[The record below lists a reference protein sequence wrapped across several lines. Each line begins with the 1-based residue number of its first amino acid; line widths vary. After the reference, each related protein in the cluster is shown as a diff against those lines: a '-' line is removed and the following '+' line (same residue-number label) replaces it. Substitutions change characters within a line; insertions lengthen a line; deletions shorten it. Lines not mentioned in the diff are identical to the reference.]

1 LGVHK
6 VKKVMI
12 AVDIINHMIP
22 PLKLKDTGK
31 RAMVWMEE
39 LRVQLLPV
47 TDQGRFL
54 GFLTEEIILESND
67 DSLLIAQYD
76 LEGNTCFLR
85 ENNHI
90 YDVIRVASQND
101 LSTVAVLND
110 ADAFVGVIAMEDT
123 LKAIASNSAL
133 QESGAVIVLQ
143 IPSIDFSLAEISRI
157 VEGENARILSTSAA
171 KDNKDHSLL
180 TITLKLNQT
189 EVSHIIATLE
199 RFGYQIIGRF
209 QEEGINTNEQ
219 DRYNMLMKYLNI

>member
-1 LGVHK
+1 MGVHK
-6 VKKVMI
+6 VKKTMI
-12 AVDIINHMIP
+12 AADIINHMIP

>member
-1 LGVHK
+1 
-6 VKKVMI
+6 MI
-12 AVDIINHMIP
+12 AADIINHMIP

-31 RAMVWMEE
+31 RALVWMEE

-47 TDQGRFL
+47 TDKGSFL
-54 GFLTEEIILESND
+54 GFLTEDVILESND
-67 DSLLIAQYD
+67 DSLSIVDYD
-76 LEGNTCFLR
+76 LEGRSCYVR

-90 YDVIRVASQND
+90 YDVIRVASEND

-110 ADAFVGVIAMEDT
+110 ADVFVGVIGMEDT
-123 LKAIASNSAL
+123 VKAIANNSAL
-133 QESGAVIVLQ
+133 QEIGAVIVLQ

-171 KDNKDHSLL
+171 KDDKDHSLL
-180 TITLKLNQT
+180 TLTLKLNQT

-199 RFGYQIIGRF
+199 RFGYRIIGRF